1 MANMIT
7 IKINQIQITMT
18 TDQDKAANFQE
29 YKIISTQLDNT
40 FNTLSDITYIVQWN
54 PVFIRPPMTE

>member
-1 MANMIT
+1 MI
-7 IKINQIQITMT
+7 MT
-18 TDQDKAANFQE
+18 TDQDKADNFQE
-29 YKIISTQLDNT
+29 YKIISTQLDNA

>member
-18 TDQDKAANFQE
+18 TDQDIAANFQE

-40 FNTLSDITYIVQWN
+40 FNTLSDITDIVQWN

>member
-1 MANMIT
+1 
-7 IKINQIQITMT
+7 MT
-18 TDQDKAANFQE
+18 TDQNKAANFQE

-54 PVFIRPPMTE
+54 LVFIRPPMTEWTVDPIL